1 MDDQIIITDTNSIEE
16 DELRLKTLQLE
27 DQVCVLK
34 EKIAVLQHEE
44 EHRNKLYTALSKRI
58 GQPVDKN
65 NLNGLKIKG
74 SILFECIDEAYGVPG
89 ALIQPSHDYRSYSLM
104 RANCALWKYVPVKRP
119 VSGFDV
125 LSDLSTSRSMEN
137 VDRYSSY
144 NSLRAYHGDLVY
156 WQAWLS
162 ATGFTF
168 NEPITKKEVLTFM
181 IQHLM
186 DGLEASIDTRLV
198 EQGYKEK
205 HGLHQLATVNRRVTS
220 LSVFL
225 DDAKWPNPCRD
236 KGIRELRQNIQEQIK
251 KLASGQVESKAITRD
266 ILDDML
272 ETCGDKLIDIRDKA
286 LLLFAWGTGGRRRSE
301 VCAADMKNLTKT
313 KDGDFIYT
321 IPENKEGQEGGGHPV
336 PAKGRIAKAL
346 EEWLI
351 ASKVKKGAIFRSISK
366 GGDVRK
372 ALSSVDVYR
381 IVRRRLKKAG
391 YDETQFSAHSLRSGF
406 ITEAGMRGKA
416 LGDVMA
422 LTTHKSV
429 ATAMRYYQVGSNKKN
444 SAADLAE

>member
-1 MDDQIIITDTNSIEE
+1 MDDQIVVTDINSIEE
-16 DELRLKTLQLE
+16 QELMLKTQVLE
-27 DQVCVLK
+27 EETVKPK
-34 EKIAVLQHEE
+34 EKVALLQAEKE
-44 EHRNKLYTALSKRI
+44 YCDKLYAALSKRI
-58 GQPVDKN
+58 GQHVDQDN
-65 NLNGLKIKG
+65 FDSLKVKL
-74 SILFECIDEAYGVPG
+74 SVWMECIDEVHGRPN
-89 ALIQPSHDYRSYSLM
+89 ALIQPSHGYRSYSLL
-104 RANCALWKYVPVKRP
+104 RKNPALW
-119 VSGFDV
+119 
-125 LSDLSTSRSMEN
+125 
-137 VDRYSSY
+137 DRYSSY
-144 NSLRAYHGDLVY
+144 NTLRAYRGDLVY

-162 ATGFTF
+162 AIGFTF

-186 DGLEASIDTRLV
+186 DGLEISIDTRLV
-198 EQGYKEK
+198 EQGYKDK
-205 HGLHQLATVNRRVTS
+205 LGLHQLATVNRRVTS

-251 KLASGQVESKAITRD
+251 KMKSSQVESKAITRD

-272 ETCGDKLIDIRDKA
+272 ETCGDKLIDIRDRA

-301 VCAADMKNLTKT
+301 VCAADMKDLTKT
-313 KDGDFIYT
+313 NHGGFIYT
-321 IPENKEGQEGGGHPV
+321 IPENKVGQEGGGHQV

-351 ASKVKKGAIFRSISK
+351 ASKIKKGPIFRSISK

-372 ALSSVDVYR
+372 ALSPVDVYR

-406 ITEAGMRGKA
+406 ITEAGIQGKA
-416 LGDVMA
+416 IGDVMA

-429 ATAMRYYQVGSNKKN
+429 ATTMRYYQVGSNKKN
-444 SAADLAE
+444 SATDLAE